1 MKKYFFQMFIVL
13 SCLGLNGCISAYLT
27 YGMIDEKYL
36 MPRWHKKVDACLDK
50 QRELFQQ
57 TMKRDQ
63 TKNEDLHI
71 RHGCIRSHRYSI
83 TEDSVFKQ
91 CRAAECVENSFIGQQ
106 PAE

>member
-50 QRELFQQ
+50 QRELF
-57 TMKRDQ
+57 K
-63 TKNEDLHI
+63 
-71 RHGCIRSHRYSI
+71 
-83 TEDSVFKQ
+83 
-91 CRAAECVENSFIGQQ
+91 
-106 PAE
+106 